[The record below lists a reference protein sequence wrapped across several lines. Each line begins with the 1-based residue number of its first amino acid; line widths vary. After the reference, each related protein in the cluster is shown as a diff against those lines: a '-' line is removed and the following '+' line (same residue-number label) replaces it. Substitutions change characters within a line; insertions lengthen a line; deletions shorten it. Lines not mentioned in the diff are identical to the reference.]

1 MLFRRARDISRRR
14 PSCRWLVGVPDRW
27 PSGLRRTPG
36 KCVTVNSRSRVRIP
50 LCPPLKRAPCG
61 PFFMADRDRY
71 YGPLFDKIAD
81 RQFWARA
88 KRAIRGRA
96 EDEKHAKHV
105 FRNPSLSAKSI
116 RPPCGALL
124 ICVATSVFVYER
136 LRIAHL
142 HRNRIDIAAVIAHA
156 ITNPCPVPHRDVP
169 HLPITGRTGAPR

>member
-1 MLFRRARDISRRR
+1 MMATSHASVGARNRCSDKVIGLTVYIGERRLTSFSI
-14 PSCRWLVGVPDRW
+14 
-27 PSGLRRTPG
+27 T
-36 KCVTVNSRSRVRIP
+36 

-169 HLPITGRTGAPR
+169 HLPIAGRTGAPR